1 MKNSTITA
9 VISSGDIK
17 QTAITRENKRPSK
30 NTPAKLDSAG
40 LIWQQRPACCCRKS
54 TRVSARIC
62 WQNCEEG
69 KVAFAWGRTSTAGSF
84 SHAQRSINTR
94 PLQALIKHPSTAGA
108 YIFLFLPDFECHGC
122 LWGSGDLCVTG
133 AGLRFEFMPRGSS
146 VPSRINGLPWQ
157 LSLRGAPVGMLSS
170 SGPL

>member
-54 TRVSARIC
+54 TRVSACIC

-84 SHAQRSINTR
+84 SHAQCSINTR
-94 PLQALIKHPSTAGA
+94 PLQALIFFFFCLILNATAAFEAQETFVWRGQVCVLNSCRGGA
-108 YIFLFLPDFECHGC
+108 RCLQELMGCHGNYRC
-122 LWGSGDLCVTG
+122 EEPRSGCWAP
-133 AGLRFEFMPRGSS
+133 AGLCSH
-146 VPSRINGLPWQ
+146 
-157 LSLRGAPVGMLSS
+157 
-170 SGPL
+170 